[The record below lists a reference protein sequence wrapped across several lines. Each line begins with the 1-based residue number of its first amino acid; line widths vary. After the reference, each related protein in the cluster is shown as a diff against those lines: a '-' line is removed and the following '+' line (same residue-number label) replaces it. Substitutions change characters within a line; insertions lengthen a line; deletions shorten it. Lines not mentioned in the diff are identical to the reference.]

1 MTVNRLKEKMGE
13 QRKLVEQLERYAKLK
28 EKHGIDAHEIRSF
41 RLVPYG
47 YDEAE
52 RFNSDHK
59 NGVTELTVLYG
70 SVVTMKDGRVIS
82 LPRVNIKQLLDGE
95 GE

>member
-1 MTVNRLKEKMGE
+1 MINRLKEKMGE
-13 QRKLVEQLERYAKLK
+13 QRRLVKQLEMYAMVKERY
-28 EKHGIDAHEIRSF
+28 GIHPPDIRSF

-52 RFNSDHK
+52 RFDMEHR
-59 NGVTELTVLYG
+59 NGVTQLTVLYG

>member
-1 MTVNRLKEKMGE
+1 MIN
-13 QRKLVEQLERYAKLK
+13 KLK
-28 EKHGIDAHEIRSF
+28 EDMDEQRRLVKQLEMYAMVKERCGINPPEIRSF

-47 YDEAE
+47 YDYGTHTPP
-52 RFNSDHK
+52 NKQPH
-59 NGVTELTVLYG
+59 VLYG